1 MNYQETFK
9 QALAKLDALQA
20 DYAAKEQ
27 QLVATGNEISGV
39 ADVLNALSPLAG
51 QKPSFNEVVTEILQT
66 VKQASV
72 MEAGITETIRQFLQ
86 ANVGKAFYPI
96 TVRSGLEGLKYDLSK
111 HVNAMATI
119 HSVLKRLVE
128 QQQVLAAPQPDGKT
142 AYQWNV
148 AKK

>member
-1 MNYQETFK
+1 
-9 QALAKLDALQA
+9 
-20 DYAAKEQ
+20 
-27 QLVATGNEISGV
+27 
-39 ADVLNALSPLAG
+39 
-51 QKPSFNEVVTEILQT
+51 
-66 VKQASV
+66 

-86 ANVGKAFYPI
+86 ANVGKAFYPV
-96 TVRSGLEGLKYDLSK
+96 TVRTGLEGLKYDLSK